1 FYLIIFT
8 DLIICNI
15 LYYILGKTFTA
26 DEDIKSL
33 LELFFA
39 EKDKNFFERGIM
51 KLPEKW
57 QKIIKQNGQ
66 CIV

>member
-1 FYLIIFT
+1 
-8 DLIICNI
+8 
-15 LYYILGKTFTA
+15 GKTFTA
-26 DEDIKSL
+26 DEDIKSS

-39 EKDKNFFERGIM
+39 EKNKNFFERGIV

-66 CIV
+66 YIV